1 MPRPLIAP
9 ASARPAPRRSA
20 DIPFRR
26 DGMGRFLPW
35 LVALMVFLA
44 TLAAASAQFLASW
57 GARWDSGFSGSVTVQ
72 ISPLAGQAPA
82 GPGLD
87 NGTAAD
93 GTAPDGKVDD
103 GAALRQRVQ
112 AVLHGLNDFPG
123 VLNARP
129 LPMADAARL
138 VEPWLG
144 DGALIRDLP
153 LPALIDVTV
162 TPDIDLAALRQRL
175 NAAVPGVTVE
185 EPGNWLKDLQRL
197 AWLAEGVAIAVV
209 LLIGGAAVIII
220 AFAARAGLA
229 MHQDEVE
236 LLHVMGATDP
246 YIARQFAGRMTR
258 LALCG
263 SVPAALIAGATLEGF
278 AALSRNLDGTLLP
291 PLTLPPIAWLWM
303 AAVPAAAV
311 VLAGLV
317 ARGTVLRALGR
328 MA

>member
-72 ISPLAGQAPA
+72 ISPLAGQDPD
-82 GPGLD
+82 GTPPD
-87 NGTAAD
+87 NGNAS
-93 GTAPDGKVDD
+93 GGEGGKADD

-112 AVLHGLNDFPG
+112 TVLHGLNDFPG

-162 TPDIDLAALRQRL
+162 SPGIDLAALRQRL
-175 NAAVPGVTVE
+175 NAATPGVTVE

-236 LLHVMGATDP
+236 LLHIMGATDP

-263 SVPAALIAGATLEGF
+263 SLPAALIAAATLEGF

-291 PLTLPPIAWLWM
+291 PLTLPPAAWLWM
-303 AAVPAAAV
+303 AAVPVAAV
-311 VLAGLV
+311 ALAGLV